1 MVFFKNR
8 KKKSKVD
15 EQNFVATTLRVSE
28 IKVATTTIVSSYVDN
43 SWNGPKCVK
52 WYFLVRE
59 VDGEFYEIFS
69 NRKIEKD
76 EDSHHNECIIKDFDR
91 PYITEVEPL
100 TNYLRNP
107 NIDVIESQ
115 LLFDFILMMNVH
127 ESLKTFEEN
136 KS

>member
-1 MVFFKNR
+1 MAFFKKR
-8 KKKSKVD
+8 KIKSKVD
-15 EQNFVATTLRVSE
+15 EHNIIATTLKVSE
-28 IKVATTTIVSSYVDN
+28 IKLATTTIVSSYSSN
-43 SWNGPKCVK
+43 IWNGPKYVK

-59 VDGEFYEIFS
+59 VDGKFYEIFS

-115 LLFDFILMMNVH
+115 LLFDFILTMNVH

>member
-1 MVFFKNR
+1 MAFFKNR

-28 IKVATTTIVSSYVDN
+28 IKVATTTIVS
-43 SWNGPKCVK
+43 
-52 WYFLVRE
+52 R
-59 VDGEFYEIFS
+59 EFYEIFS

-76 EDSHHNECIIKDFDR
+76 EDSHHNECIIQDFDR

-100 TNYLRNP
+100 TNYLKNP
-107 NIDVIESQ
+107 NIDVIESR
-115 LLFDFILMMNVH
+115 LLFDFILTMNVH
-127 ESLKTFEEN
+127 ESLKTLEEN